1 MKTNLEI
8 LIDELQSE
16 SDYLKKELDL
26 CVVESDFKGA
36 QAFQKSLIYTQQQLR
51 IIKGIQN
58 PNWDKIESLER
69 NIERLKNSKE
79 DDRIYKLLIRRLPEY
94 QARLDELR
102 SIQPRKH
109 ALESEEI
116 TSSLEGLLTGKIR
129 KISLQISGDHDAQIH
144 FNLNGKVLNLQL
156 VVNTHFADK
165 KRRHAILKNI
175 GFEIQQDNMSMKIAD
190 FDQSKTSNVLEIL
203 AQIIYDVLDFR
214 GNEKAKI
221 ITS

>member
-1 MKTNLEI
+1 M
-8 LIDELQSE
+8 
-16 SDYLKKELDL
+16 
-26 CVVESDFKGA
+26 
-36 QAFQKSLIYTQQQLR
+36 R

-58 PNWDKIESLER
+58 PNWDKINWLR
-69 NIERLKNSKE
+69 HHIEQLKKLKKNDYTAKRLA
-79 DDRIYKLLIRRLPEY
+79 DY
-94 QARLDELR
+94 QAELEELQA
-102 SIQPRKH
+102 IQPKKH
-109 ALESEEI
+109 ALESEEV

-144 FNLNGKVLNLQL
+144 VNLNGKVLNLQL

-165 KRRHAILKNI
+165 KTRYAILKNI
-175 GFEIQQDNMSMKIAD
+175 GFEIQQDNISMKIAD
-190 FDQSKTSNVLEIL
+190 FDQSKISNLLETL